1 MRPPPAAALG
11 LAPGCRY
18 IRRMTDTTPVPPGGP
33 PTTPALPGIVP
44 ATILIAPQAI
54 LRQKTRQVRPEDIAD
69 LRGLLDGMFAA
80 MYAAPGIGLAAPQVG
95 CNLRFAILDLMEQ
108 DRPAPLTLIN
118 PQVVAASDTLMAR
131 EEGCLSLPGQYAE
144 VVRPERVRVRY
155 QDLEGARHEID
166 ADGLFATCLQHEIDH
181 LDGILF
187 VDHISALK
195 RNMLMRRLAKE
206 QKIKA
211 AEA

>member
-1 MRPPPAAALG
+1 MNDVT
-11 LAPGCRY
+11 PG
-18 IRRMTDTTPVPPGGP
+18 PHEWH
-33 PTTPALPGIVP
+33 ALPIR
-44 ATILIAPQAI
+44 ILIAPQAI
-54 LRQKTRQVRPEDIAD
+54 LRQKTRRVLPAD
-69 LRGLLDGMFAA
+69 VPGIRSLLTGMFAT
-80 MYAAPGIGLAAPQVG
+80 MYAAPGIGLAAPQIGVG
-95 CNLRFAILDLMEQ
+95 LRFAILDLMEQ

-118 PQVVAASDTLMAR
+118 PEIIAASETMVAR

-155 QDLEGARHEID
+155 HDLDGGRHEID

-181 LDGILF
+181 LDGVLF

-195 RNMLMRRLAKE
+195 RNMLMRRLAKD

-211 AEA
+211 GGPA

>member
-1 MRPPPAAALG
+1 M
-11 LAPGCRY
+11 
-18 IRRMTDTTPVPPGGP
+18 RRMNDVQPAPATPGPSGGAVAPAPILPP
-33 PTTPALPGIVP
+33 
-44 ATILIAPQAI
+44 TILIAPQAI
-54 LRQKTRQVRPEDIAD
+54 LRQKTRRVRPEDVAG
-69 LRGLLDGMFAA
+69 LRAMLDGMYAA

-95 CNLRFAILDLMEQ
+95 IGLRFAILDLMEQ
-108 DRPAPLTLIN
+108 DRPAPLTLVN
-118 PQVVAASDTLMAR
+118 PEIIAASETLVAR

-144 VVRPERVRVRY
+144 VVRPDRVKVRY
-155 QDLEGARHEID
+155 QDLDGVRHEIE

-187 VDHISALK
+187 VDHLSALK

-211 AEA
+211 GG